1 MINKEVILEK
11 RLSNFNNSYDEF
23 EIAITNL
30 LEGKNIKPSQLS
42 KLRNNLVVN
51 LRSLDLAIKEFCR

>member
-1 MINKEVILEK
+1 MIDKEVILEK

-42 KLRNNLVVN
+42 KLRNNLIVN